1 MSEPEFT
8 ALSFDEPDWGIDLTD
23 ADVAFIDNPGPRCP
37 CVLLLDTS
45 SSMAGAPLE
54 AVQAGLRAFR
64 DALLNDPVARQRL
77 EVAVVTFG
85 GPVEVVQPFTALD
98 GFVPPALAPRGQTP
112 LGTGLLRALDLL
124 EDRKAHYR
132 AAHLSYSRPWIFL
145 LTDGMPQGEPW
156 EATREAIRRVKADE
170 AAKKVALFAVGVE
183 GANMPFLARL
193 CQRPP
198 LALPGLRFV
207 DLFLWLSASVAGLAR
222 AAAGE
227 QLELPPPGWGPD
239 GAASPS

>member
-1 MSEPEFT
+1 MVTSREPELDAVPFE
-8 ALSFDEPDWGIDLTD
+8 EPDWGSLLAEAPAT
-23 ADVAFIDNPGPRCP
+23 FCDNPGPRCP

-54 AVQAGLRAFR
+54 ALHAGLRAFR
-64 DALLNDPVARQRL
+64 DDLLNDPVARQRL
-77 EVAVVTFG
+77 ELAVVSFG
-85 GPVEVVQPFTALD
+85 GDVEVVQPFVGVED
-98 GFVPPALAPRGQTP
+98 FVPPVLRPRGLTP

-124 EDRKAHYR
+124 EQRKAEYR
-132 AAHLSYSRPWIFL
+132 AAGVPYSRPWLVL

-170 AAKKVALFAVGVE
+170 NAQKVILYAVGVE
-183 GANMPFLARL
+183 GANLPFLARL
-193 CQRPP
+193 AQRPP

-222 AAAGE
+222 ASAGD
-227 QLELPPPGWGPD
+227 QQELPPADWGLR
-239 GAASPS
+239 